1 MRCFKLIKY
10 DLKQGILKNRLYLL
24 VPLSTVI
31 ICNQCRLH
39 LAAWDQSGTWAI
51 YLAYCFRGLQRI
63 SRQTLSG
70 GFQIPVFWVLMLVL
84 PLTVTLDYPFRD
96 IKTIGPQML
105 VRSGRRV
112 TWWLSK
118 CFWNLCSTIVYF
130 ALVLFSVVVFCF
142 CLKVPISMETPM
154 GSMMALFSEADI
166 TEAAG
171 EITAGQVLFVFIIIP
186 FSAVAALNMEEMLFS
201 LIFRPIYGF
210 LFSVALVTAASY
222 VTSPFLIGN
231 YANVTRCDA
240 FIDNGLNS
248 QSGLLI
254 CIGVLFVSIAA
265 GALIFRSRD
274 ILLDYKE
281 L

>member
-1 MRCFKLIKY
+1 
-10 DLKQGILKNRLYLL
+10 
-24 VPLSTVI
+24 
-31 ICNQCRLH
+31 
-39 LAAWDQSGTWAI
+39 
-51 YLAYCFRGLQRI
+51 
-63 SRQTLSG
+63 
-70 GFQIPVFWVLMLVL
+70 
-84 PLTVTLDYPFRD
+84 
-96 IKTIGPQML
+96 
-105 VRSGRRV
+105 
-112 TWWLSK
+112 
-118 CFWNLCSTIVYF
+118 
-130 ALVLFSVVVFCF
+130 
-142 CLKVPISMETPM
+142 M

-210 LFSVALVTAASY
+210 LFSVALVAAASY